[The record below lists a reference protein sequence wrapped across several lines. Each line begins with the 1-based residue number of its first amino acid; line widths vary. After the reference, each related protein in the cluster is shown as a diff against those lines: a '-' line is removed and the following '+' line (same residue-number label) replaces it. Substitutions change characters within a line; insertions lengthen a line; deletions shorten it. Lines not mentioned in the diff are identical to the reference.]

1 MSALAELKNYI
12 GEMVE
17 LQAAA
22 AIAHW
27 DARTYMP
34 EQGVETRAR
43 VTGRLARLAFERL
56 VSPKFGELLAQA
68 EKELGNASEAERAMV
83 RMGKRDHERARAI
96 PPDFYQKFVELCTK
110 AESVWEK
117 AKAEANFSLFR
128 PYLSEI
134 VDMVREMAGMIGY
147 KEHPYDAL
155 LEEYEP
161 GMTTRRAA
169 EILGELREK
178 LVPFVKEL
186 QDRGTPPPPIP
197 EGKYRIASQKALC
210 REALQAIGYDFS
222 AGRLDDSVH
231 PFTIGLGPGDTRVT
245 NRYNEA
251 EPFSALFGALHEGGH
266 ALYDQGVPPELYWMG
281 LAGGASYGIHESQSR
296 FWENQIGRSLAFW
309 IFFKPKMSRRFRV
322 FARMK
327 PEEIF
332 RMVNKVEPSLIRVE
346 ADEVTYNLHICLR
359 FELEVALIEGKLKVE
374 ELPERWNAAM
384 KEYLGVV
391 PPDDAKGVLQDVHW
405 SGGSFGYFP
414 SYALGNLYAAQF
426 MEALRQD
433 LPDLWSRVEAGDFE
447 AILSWLRE
455 KIHRFGHMYFP
466 EELCEK
472 VTGAKLSPEPFL
484 RYIQEKYSTVYRL

>member
-1 MSALAELKNYI
+1 MSALAELKSYVA
-12 GEMVE
+12 EMVE

-34 EQGVETRAR
+34 ERGVETRAK
-43 VTGRLARLAFERL
+43 VVGRLSRLAFERV
-56 VSPKFGELLAQA
+56 VSPKFGELLAAA
-68 EKELGNASEAERAMV
+68 EKELPNASEAERAMV

-96 PPDFYQKFVELCTK
+96 PPDFYQRFVELCTK

-117 AKAEANFSLFR
+117 AKAEANFALFR
-128 PYLSEI
+128 PYLAEI
-134 VDMVREMAGMIGY
+134 VDMVREMARLIGY

-161 GMTTRRAA
+161 GMTTREVAG
-169 EILGELREK
+169 ILGGLRER
-178 LVPFVKEL
+178 LVPFVREL
-186 QDRGTPPPPIP
+186 QERGTPPPPIP
-197 EGKYRIASQKALC
+197 AGRYRLPSQKALC
-210 REALQAIGYDFS
+210 TEVLKAIGYDFS
-222 AGRLDDSVH
+222 AGRLDESAH

-251 EPFSALFGALHEGGH
+251 EPFSALYGALHEGGH
-266 ALYDQGVPPELYWMG
+266 ALYDQGIPPELYWMG

-309 IFFKPKMSRRFRV
+309 EFFKPRLARRFRG
-322 FARMK
+322 FARTS
-327 PEEIF
+327 PETIF

-359 FELEVALIEGKLKVE
+359 FELEVELLEGRLKVE
-374 ELPERWNAAM
+374 DLPERWNAAM
-384 KEYLGVV
+384 KAYLGVV

-405 SGGSFGYFP
+405 SGGAFGYFP

-426 MEALRQD
+426 MEKLQEAQ
-433 LPDLWSRVEAGDFE
+433 PNLWDEVRKGQFQNV
-447 AILSWLRE
+447 LSWLRQN
-455 KIHRFGHMYFP
+455 IHRYGRMYFP
-466 EELCEK
+466 EELCQK
-472 VTGAKLSPEPFL
+472 VTGEKLSPEPFL
-484 RYIQEKYSTVYRL
+484 RYLREKYALVYRL

>member
-1 MSALAELKNYI
+1 MSALLELKNYI
-12 GEMVE
+12 AEMVE
-17 LQAAA
+17 LSAAA

-34 EQGVETRAR
+34 ARGVETRAR
-43 VTGRLARLAFERL
+43 ITGKLSRLAFERL
-56 VSPKFGELLAQA
+56 VSPKFGELLAAA
-68 EKELGNASEAERAMV
+68 EKELAEASEAERAMV

-117 AKAEANFSLFR
+117 AKAEANFALFK
-128 PYLSEI
+128 PYLAEI
-134 VDMVREMAGMIGY
+134 VDMVREMAKMIGY

-161 GMTTRRAA
+161 GMTTARVG
-169 EILGELREK
+169 EILGGLREK
-178 LVPFVKEL
+178 LVPFLREL
-186 QDRGTPPPPIP
+186 LERGTPPPPVP
-197 EGKYRIASQKALC
+197 EGKYRKESQKALC
-210 REALQAIGYDFS
+210 AEALRLMGYDFS
-222 AGRLDDSVH
+222 AGRLDDSAH

-251 EPFSALFGALHEGGH
+251 DPFSAIFSALHEGGH
-266 ALYDQGVPPELYWMG
+266 ALYDQGVPAELYWMG
-281 LAGGASYGIHESQSR
+281 LGGGASYGVHESQSR

-309 IFFKPKMSRRFRV
+309 EFFKPKLSRRFRV
-322 FARMK
+322 FARK
-327 PEEIF
+327 TPEEIF

-359 FELEVALIEGKLKVE
+359 FELEVELIAGKLKVE

-426 MEALRQD
+426 MEALRADLAD
-433 LPDLWSRVEAGDFE
+433 LPENLRKGNTAPV
-447 AILSWLRE
+447 LSWLRE
-455 KIHRFGHMYFP
+455 RIHRFGRMYFP

-472 VTGAKLSPEPFL
+472 VTGEKLSAEPFL
-484 RYIQEKYSTVYRL
+484 RYLREKYAQVYRL